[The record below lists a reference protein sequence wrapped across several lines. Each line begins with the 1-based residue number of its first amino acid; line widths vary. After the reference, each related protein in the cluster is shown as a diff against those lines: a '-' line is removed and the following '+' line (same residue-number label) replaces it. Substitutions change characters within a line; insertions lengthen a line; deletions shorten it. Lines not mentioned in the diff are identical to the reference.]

1 MRVAKRGVRDQQALF
16 LARPRGKLFRSELP
30 KQLPRAGRR
39 LDSGHARQD
48 RRLQGFRDFLSFDLW
63 VAIENHVAQ
72 IGEQLRGAV
81 AAARNPKE
89 FGRIVEKGGGDFA
102 GAEPGMIDDILLER
116 DVGLAASNTEF
127 SHRTLPPL

>member
-1 MRVAKRGVRDQQALF
+1 MHTLQRSRRAATFGNKCSESAAA
-16 LARPRGKLFRSELP
+16 ARARGKLFRSELP

-89 FGRIVEKGGGDFA
+89 FGRIVEKGGGD
-102 GAEPGMIDDILLER
+102 
-116 DVGLAASNTEF
+116 
-127 SHRTLPPL
+127 